1 MSTIKQMNLKIVD
14 DLQENLTSYL
24 DILEH
29 EFRLELIQDP
39 INLLG
44 YLNTNKT
51 DLVVLDLHMPDINGF
66 ELYE

>member
-1 MSTIKQMNLKIVD
+1 MSTIKAMHVTIVD
-14 DLQENLTSYL
+14 DVQENLTSYRDL
-24 DILEH
+24 LEH